1 MIKNLLSL
9 FRNFSKKNKSQLL
22 FLQLLIIFSS
32 ILEILSILLI
42 VPFISIIG
50 SYSNFENNFFI
61 KKIYVFIKYNNK
73 ADLIFYLS
81 LLMLFF
87 YFVSS
92 LINILTINKSIKYGR
107 LISSELT
114 IRLFSYYLS
123 RDILFHSKNSNS
135 DLLKRLSQEVDR
147 VTAGIVD
154 PFILLNARLI
164 LIILM
169 LGVSFYFY
177 SKLTLVVITIII
189 FGYLMTYLILKKKIS
204 FWGKKVSDESN
215 IMYKIILESLASIK
229 YIVILKKKDF
239 FVEKYKNSKIQHALS
254 GGRNVILSLAP
265 KYLMEF
271 IIFLIIISLTII
283 TLKIYDDN
291 LYNSL
296 ITLSFFGILGFKLLP
311 ATQSAFFYITT
322 IRSHLAAYESIELD
336 LQNSK
341 NQLADNFYFNQNLI
355 FTKKIVFKKDIF
367 IKNVSIFYPEK
378 KFTAI
383 NNVTIKIPAKKSVAF
398 VGKTGSGKTT
408 LVNYIMGFLNSH
420 EGEMFVDNKIIN
432 QKNLTQWQN
441 IIGFVPQDIFLLDS
455 SIKENIAFG
464 VKKELI
470 DESKINKILEVAQL
484 NEFVKN
490 LEYGLETNVGTN
502 GVKLSGGQKQRIA
515 FARALYSEPE
525 LLILDEATNAL
536 DGITEENI
544 MNCIFN
550 FSGSKTVIIVA
561 HRISTVKK
569 CDVIYFFENGR
580 VIDHGN
586 FDDLTKRNKNFSQ
599 MFIFSK

>member
-204 FWGKKVSDESN
+204 FWGKKVSD
-215 IMYKIILESLASIK
+215 
-229 YIVILKKKDF
+229 
-239 FVEKYKNSKIQHALS
+239 
-254 GGRNVILSLAP
+254 
-265 KYLMEF
+265 
-271 IIFLIIISLTII
+271 
-283 TLKIYDDN
+283 
-291 LYNSL
+291 
-296 ITLSFFGILGFKLLP
+296 
-311 ATQSAFFYITT
+311 
-322 IRSHLAAYESIELD
+322 
-336 LQNSK
+336 
-341 NQLADNFYFNQNLI
+341 
-355 FTKKIVFKKDIF
+355 
-367 IKNVSIFYPEK
+367 
-378 KFTAI
+378 
-383 NNVTIKIPAKKSVAF
+383 
-398 VGKTGSGKTT
+398 
-408 LVNYIMGFLNSH
+408 
-420 EGEMFVDNKIIN
+420 
-432 QKNLTQWQN
+432 
-441 IIGFVPQDIFLLDS
+441 
-455 SIKENIAFG
+455 
-464 VKKELI
+464 
-470 DESKINKILEVAQL
+470 
-484 NEFVKN
+484 
-490 LEYGLETNVGTN
+490 
-502 GVKLSGGQKQRIA
+502 
-515 FARALYSEPE
+515 
-525 LLILDEATNAL
+525 
-536 DGITEENI
+536 
-544 MNCIFN
+544 
-550 FSGSKTVIIVA
+550 
-561 HRISTVKK
+561 
-569 CDVIYFFENGR
+569 
-580 VIDHGN
+580 
-586 FDDLTKRNKNFSQ
+586 
-599 MFIFSK
+599 